1 MLQNYFKIAWR
12 NLIRYKGFTAINIIG
27 LTLGLV
33 FALLIGLWV
42 QDELNMNQFHN
53 NIDRLYQ
60 VKANLFWSGNEPST
74 GTGIPGP
81 VEQTLEAEI
90 PEIEAVAKYSDRES
104 LFTVEETA
112 AKEAGLYVSPD
123 FLQLFTFPL
132 LAGNKNAVLNSPDAI
147 VISETMARKYFGTT
161 DVIGKII
168 EVNKNES
175 LQISGV
181 VKDIPNNSRIQF
193 QWLRSFEAFEKEN
206 DWSKTWGNFSFA
218 TFVLLRPNTNLG
230 AVQQK
235 IKTIG
240 NIKDHRAEIFLQ
252 PFSEAYLYSKFENGK
267 VAGGRIEYVRLF
279 SAIALFVLLLACI
292 NFMNLATARAAQ
304 RAREIGIRKVVGAKR
319 SSLIGQFLGEA
330 MLISLFALVLA
341 IAIANLVL
349 PGFNHLFEK
358 QLSIDYNNPV
368 FWTGA
373 LGLTLITGLLAGSYP
388 ALILS
393 GFRPV
398 KVLKGDFPLGGR
410 GGVADGSSLLRKGLV
425 VFQFVL
431 SIFLIIGVTVIQQQ
445 IHYVRSK
452 NLGINRQDL
461 FYTLL
466 EGNLETQLEPFRQEL
481 MKSPAIGSVTST
493 MFNPMNIQAS
503 SGDLSWQGKD
513 PNQMTAVSP
522 IMVGNDFIETMGI
535 KLKEGRDFRNFQ
547 VDSASYIVNESAV
560 KLMGMENPIG
570 QEIEFWMGKG
580 KIVGVVED
588 FHLKSLHESITPLII
603 CYYPENTWMAW
614 VKPAPGQTE
623 AALAH
628 TEKVIKSMN
637 PGYPFFYSFADEE
650 FEKQYRNETLTGQ
663 LANWFAVIAI
673 IISCLGLFG
682 LATYATERRTREI
695 GVRKILGASV
705 TDIITLL
712 SQDFVKL
719 VLVAILIATPIGWW
733 AMNRWLEAFT
743 YRIDIQW
750 WTFVIAGF
758 AAIAIALITVSF
770 QAIRA
775 AVANPVDSLRSE

>member
-1 MLQNYFKIAWR
+1 MIQNYFKIAWR

-42 QDELNMNQFHN
+42 QDELNMNQFHS

-81 VEQTLEAEI
+81 VEQTLETEV
-90 PEIEAVAKYSDRES
+90 PEIESAAKYHGLES

-112 AKEAGLYVSPD
+112 AKEFGFHVSPD
-123 FLQLFTFPL
+123 FLELFTFPL
-132 LAGNKNAVLNSPDAI
+132 LAGNKNTVLSAPDAI
-147 VISETMARKYFGTT
+147 VISERMARKYFGTT

-181 VKDIPNNSRIQF
+181 IKDIPNNSRIQF
-193 QWLRSFEAFEKEN
+193 QWLRPFEAFEKEN

-218 TFVLLRPNTNLG
+218 TFVLLRPNANLA

-319 SSLIGQFLGEA
+319 SSLVGQFLGEA
-330 MLISLFALVLA
+330 MLISLFALLLA
-341 IAIANLVL
+341 IAVANLVL

-368 FWTGA
+368 FWAGA

-398 KVLKGDFPLGGR
+398 KVLKGDVFKM
-410 GGVADGSSLLRKGLV
+410 ADGSSLLRKGLV

-461 FYTLL
+461 FYTIL
-466 EGNLETQLEPFRQEL
+466 EGKLAEQLEPFRQEL
-481 MKSPAIGSVTST
+481 MKSPAIGTVTST
-493 MFNPMNIQAS
+493 MFNPMDIQSS
-503 SGDLSWQGKD
+503 SGDLNWQGKD

-560 KLMGMENPIG
+560 KLMGMEKPIG

-580 KIVGVVED
+580 PIIGVVED
-588 FHLKSLHESITPLII
+588 FHLKSLHEAITPLII
-603 CYYPENTWMAW
+603 CYYPANTWMAW

-628 TEKVIKSMN
+628 VEKVTKAMN
-637 PGYPFFYSFADEE
+637 PGYPFLYFFADDE
-650 FEKQYRNETLTGQ
+650 FEKQYRNETLTGH
-663 LANWFAVIAI
+663 LANWFAIIAI

-682 LATYATERRTREI
+682 LATYATERRIKEI
-695 GVRKILGASV
+695 GVRKVLGASV
-705 TDIITLL
+705 SDIVTLL

-743 YRIDIQW
+743 YRVDIQW
-750 WTFVIAGF
+750 WIFVAAG
-758 AAIAIALITVSF
+758 ALALMVALLTVSF

-775 AVANPVDSLRSE
+775 AVINPVDSLRSE